1 MDNSYLLINI
11 INYNMT
17 VNPQELKVRMEN
29 FKKVCRQHK
38 LPQTPQKLAIFQTLA
53 TSCAHPSAQEIYDR
67 VKEKFTNISL
77 ATVYKNLKKF
87 TVLGLCIEIPIPG
100 EASRYDAKLE
110 IHGHAVDTDT
120 GLVHD
125 LELPKGYNQATQ
137 VMGRKI
143 KQVHLTYYI

>member
-1 MDNSYLLINI
+1 
-11 INYNMT
+11 MT
-17 VNPQELKVRMEN
+17 VKPQELQARMEN
-29 FKKVCRQHK
+29 FKKVCRQNK
-38 LPQTPQKLAIFQTLA
+38 LPQTPQKLAIFRTLA
-53 TSCAHPSAQEIYDR
+53 RSCTHPSPQEIYDR

-125 LELPKGYNQATQ
+125 LELPKGYNHFTQ
-137 VMGRKI
+137 VMGRRV
-143 KQVHLTYYI
+143 KQMQLTYYI

>member
-17 VNPQELKVRMEN
+17 VKTQELEARMKN
-29 FKKVCRQHK
+29 FKQVCRQYK

-53 TSCAHPSAQEIYDR
+53 ASCTHPSAQEIYDR

-100 EASRYDAKLE
+100 EANRYDAKLE

-125 LELPKGYNQATQ
+125 LDLPQGYNKFTQ
-137 VMGRKI
+137 VMGRKV
-143 KQVHLTYYI
+143 KRMHLTYYI

>member
-1 MDNSYLLINI
+1 
-11 INYNMT
+11 MT
-17 VNPQELKVRMEN
+17 VNLQELKTRIEN
-29 FKKVCRQHK
+29 FKQVCRQNK

-53 TSCAHPSAQEIYDR
+53 ISCAHPNAQEIYNR

-87 TVLGLCIEIPIPG
+87 NALGLCIEISIPG

-110 IHGHAVDTDT
+110 IHGHAVNTDT

-125 LELPKGYNQATQ
+125 LELPKGYKQTDQ
-137 VMGRKI
+137 IMGRKI
-143 KQVHLTYYI
+143 KQMQLTYYV